1 MIYKLLLKASIW
13 AASKIYKEEV
23 VQVDIW
29 FDGGRR
35 VMVMSKDEQD
45 KLVYMARQL
54 NTNWTDQEKEEL
66 KTAIRKIRGEELN
79 G

>member
-13 AASKIYKEEV
+13 AASKIHKEEV

-35 VMVMSKDEQD
+35 VMVMSRDEQD
-45 KLVYMARQL
+45 KLVYMARHL
-54 NTNWTDQEKEEL
+54 NTNWSDQEKEEL
-66 KTAIRKIRGEELN
+66 KTAIRKIRREELN